1 MVANSSIVKKIIPF
15 INPLIFLFGIY
26 IIVNG
31 TTSPGGGFQG
41 GAVLAGSL
49 ILRYLVFGVS
59 KADMK
64 LIQFLEKSLFL
75 LIIILTI
82 LLVLKG
88 NPYSSVNTNL
98 FYIKLVN
105 LLIGLKVY
113 CGLSIILLIFIFNKD

>member
-1 MVANSSIVKKIIPF
+1 MVANSSIIKKTIPF
-15 INPLIFLFGIY
+15 LNPIIFLFGIY

-41 GAVLAGSL
+41 GAVLAGGL

-82 LLVLKG
+82 LLVLNG
-88 NPYSSVNTNL
+88 NPYSTANTNL
-98 FYIKLVN
+98 LYIKVVN

-113 CGLSIILLIFIFNKD
+113 CGLSVILLIFIFNRD